1 MQIDFID
8 IQNFRKLRS
17 VRIKLANKQTIF
29 VGANNSGKTTAMHAL
44 EKFLKQPK
52 ERKESSQS
60 DEGASKWFVVEDF
73 TLSNWEEINQLAFKW
88 ESLSAD
94 AEPPSDLTGWDAWL
108 PTLDVWLK
116 VESNEYHHVYKL
128 IPTLDWNEGYLGI
141 RLRLQPKDIS
151 KLYRDYR
158 SARSNANNILK
169 QIDNSKNIE
178 LMKLVKKD
186 SSSRQKLNKYLEK
199 AFWPQNMHDFLQRR
213 LDQYFAVFYYELDP
227 AKFTQESPQALSQ
240 YSSPKSGDPFSGL
253 IRIDSI
259 NAQRDLNDAD
269 SFSKQ
274 QKLASQFSEYFKTH
288 LNPQNKNIP
297 SGPDIDAIIATCASE
312 VIYNDSLQKSFE
324 APIHELE
331 NLNYPNINNPEIKVQ
346 TKIQP
351 KSALSHSAAVQ
362 YSLAKQGSMKD
373 MFLPESYNGLGYQN
387 LIFMVF
393 KLMRARDG
401 WMRVNREEQYT
412 ESSKA
417 NKEPIHLVFIEE
429 PEAHLHAQVQQVFI
443 RKAYDVLRQH
453 DDLKNNPQFTTQLI
467 VSTHSP
473 HIAHECEFAE
483 LRYFQRIQK
492 AACPIPESRVISLA
506 TVFGEDA
513 LATPPKKR
521 KTSKTGKKADESAA
535 IPQTEEEIRR
545 LATRRFVTRYLQTTH
560 CDIFFADAVIL
571 VEGAGERILLP
582 HFLKYFKSGELFRS
596 YIAILEIGGSHAF
609 RLREL
614 IECLGLPTLI
624 ITDIDAAQK
633 NTDSSKPKACPVQP
647 QQGQVTTNS
656 TLKKWIPQID
666 DIDSLLNLHVSKK
679 IKIDA
684 DKAYKI
690 RVAYQKGIPLNSD
703 KGTTVTVYPRTFE
716 DAFIFSNLEGIQKTN
731 IDSIQDDCS
740 QLALVQK
747 TLNENKDDLETC
759 IFNMIEKNSFKKAE
773 FALEML
779 FYCDP
784 QHMVIP
790 KYMEDGFSWLYEQLS
805 SDNA

>member
-60 DEGASKWFVVEDF
+60 DEDASKWFVVEDF

-88 ESLSAD
+88 EGLAAD
-94 AEPPSDLTGWDAWL
+94 AEPPSDLTGWDSWL

-128 IPTLDWNEGYLGI
+128 IPTLDWSEGHLGI

-158 SARSNANNILK
+158 SARRTANNLSD
-169 QIDNSKNIE
+169 QIGNSKKVQFTKIVEEN
-178 LMKLVKKD
+178 
-186 SSSRQKLNKYLEK
+186 SSSLQNFSQYLKK
-199 AFWPQNMHDFLQRR
+199 AFWPQNMHDFLRRR

-227 AKFTQESPQALSQ
+227 AKVTSESPQALSQ
-240 YSSPKSGDPFSGL
+240 YSSPKSGDPFAGL

-297 SGPDIDAIIATCASE
+297 TGPDIDAIIATCASE
-312 VIYNDSLQKSFE
+312 AIYNDSLQKSFK

-453 DDLKNNPQFTTQLI
+453 DDLKDKTQFTTQLI

-506 TVFGEDA
+506 TVFGEEA

-521 KTSKTGKKADESAA
+521 RTSKTG
-535 IPQTEEEIRR
+535 TVEEIRE

-582 HFLKYFKSGELFRS
+582 HFLKYFKKGELFRS

-633 NTDSSKPKACPVQP
+633 TTASLKPKACPVQP

-666 DIDSLLNLHVSKK
+666 DIDSLLNLPVSKK

-684 DKAYKI
+684 DKGYKI
-690 RVAYQKGIPLNSD
+690 CVAYQKGIPLNSD

-716 DAFIFSNLEGIQKTN
+716 DAFIFSNLECIQNIN

-747 TLNENKDDLETC
+747 NLKENKDNLETC
-759 IFNMIEKNSFKKAE
+759 IFDMIAKDSFKKAE

-790 KYMEDGFSWLYEQLS
+790 TYMEDGFSWLYEQLS
-805 SDNA
+805 SANA

>member
-1 MQIDFID
+1 M
-8 IQNFRKLRS
+8 
-17 VRIKLANKQTIF
+17 
-29 VGANNSGKTTAMHAL
+29 
-44 EKFLKQPK
+44 
-52 ERKESSQS
+52 
-60 DEGASKWFVVEDF
+60 
-73 TLSNWEEINQLAFKW
+73 
-88 ESLSAD
+88 
-94 AEPPSDLTGWDAWL
+94 
-108 PTLDVWLK
+108 
-116 VESNEYHHVYKL
+116 
-128 IPTLDWNEGYLGI
+128 
-141 RLRLQPKDIS
+141 
-151 KLYRDYR
+151 
-158 SARSNANNILK
+158 
-169 QIDNSKNIE
+169 
-178 LMKLVKKD
+178 
-186 SSSRQKLNKYLEK
+186 
-199 AFWPQNMHDFLQRR
+199 
-213 LDQYFAVFYYELDP
+213 
-227 AKFTQESPQALSQ
+227 
-240 YSSPKSGDPFSGL
+240 
-253 IRIDSI
+253 
-259 NAQRDLNDAD
+259 
-269 SFSKQ
+269 
-274 QKLASQFSEYFKTH
+274 
-288 LNPQNKNIP
+288 
-297 SGPDIDAIIATCASE
+297 
-312 VIYNDSLQKSFE
+312 
-324 APIHELE
+324 
-331 NLNYPNINNPEIKVQ
+331 
-346 TKIQP
+346 
-351 KSALSHSAAVQ
+351 Q

-453 DDLKNNPQFTTQLI
+453 DDLKDKTQFTTQLI

-513 LATPPKKR
+513 LATPPQKK
-521 KTSKTGKKADESAA
+521 KTSKTGKKADQSA

-582 HFLKYFKSGELFRS
+582 HFLKYFKGGELFRS

-633 NTDSSKPKACPVQP
+633 TPDASKPKACPVQR
-647 QQGQVTTNS
+647 QQNQVTTNS
-656 TLKKWIPQID
+656 TLKKWIPQLENID
-666 DIDSLLNLHVSKK
+666 KLLDLPVSKK
-679 IKIDA
+679 IKIDV
-684 DKAYKI
+684 DKGYKI
-690 RVAYQKGIPLNSD
+690 RVAYQKGIPFSSD
-703 KGTTVTVYPRTFE
+703 RGTIMIYPRTFE
-716 DAFIFSNLEGIQKTN
+716 DAFIFSNLECIQNTN

-747 TLNENKDDLETC
+747 TLTENKNKDNLGAC
-759 IFNMIEKNSFKKAE
+759 IFKMIDKNSFKKAE

-784 QHMVIP
+784 EQMVIP

>member
-1 MQIDFID
+1 MQIAFID

-17 VRIKLANKQTIF
+17 VRIELTNKQTIF

-73 TLSNWEEINQLAFKW
+73 TLSNWEKINQVALDW
-88 ESLSAD
+88 EKLPEG
-94 AEPPSDLTGWDAWL
+94 AEPPSDLTDLDSWL
-108 PTLDVWLK
+108 PALDVWLK

-128 IPTLDWNEGYLGI
+128 IPTLDWSGGYLGI

-158 SARSNANNILK
+158 SARRIADNLSD
-169 QIDNSKNIE
+169 QIDNSKKV
-178 LMKLVKKD
+178 KLSKIVEEN
-186 SSSRQKLNKYLEK
+186 SSSHQDVNQYLEK
-199 AFWPQNMHDFLQRR
+199 AFWPQNMHDFLRRR
-213 LDQYFAVFYYELDP
+213 LDEYFAVFYYELDP
-227 AKFTQESPQALSQ
+227 AKATLELPQSLSQ
-240 YSSPKSGDPFSGL
+240 YSSPKSGDPFAGL
-253 IRIDSI
+253 IRIDFI

-297 SGPDIDAIIATCASE
+297 TEADIDAIIATCASE
-312 VIYNDSLQKSFE
+312 AIYNDSLQKSFKG
-324 APIHELE
+324 PIHELE

-351 KSALSHSAAVQ
+351 KSVLSHSAAVQ
-362 YSLAKQGSMKD
+362 YSLAKDGSMKD
-373 MFLPESYNGLGYQN
+373 MFLPETYNGLGYQN

-412 ESSKA
+412 ESSK
-417 NKEPIHLVFIEE
+417 EPIHLVFIEE

-443 RKAYDVLRQH
+443 RKAYEVLRQH

-483 LRYFQRIQK
+483 LRYFQRIQNT
-492 AACPIPESRVISLA
+492 ASSIPESRVISLA
-506 TVFGEDA
+506 TVFGEEA
-513 LATPPKKR
+513 LATSPQKR
-521 KTSKTGKKADESAA
+521 RKSKTGKKADESS
-535 IPQTEEEIRR
+535 IPQTEEIRR

-624 ITDIDAAQK
+624 ITDIDSAKQNMAS
-633 NTDSSKPKACPVQP
+633 TKPNACPVQP
-647 QQGQVTTNS
+647 QQGQATTNS

-666 DIDSLLNLHVSKK
+666 DIDSLLKLSDLGK
-679 IKIDA
+679 IKIDV
-684 DKAYKI
+684 DKGYKI
-690 RVAYQKGIPLNSD
+690 RVAYQIGIPLSSD
-703 KGTTVTVYPRTFE
+703 KEPTVMVYPRTFE
-716 DAFIFSNLEGIQKTN
+716 DAFIFSNCESIQN
-731 IDSIQDDCS
+731 IKLDSIQDDCS

-747 TLNENKDDLETC
+747 ILKENKKNKDDLGTC
-759 IFNMIEKNSFKKAE
+759 IFEMIDKQSFKKAE

-779 FYCDP
+779 FYCNP
-784 QHMVIP
+784 ELMVIP
-790 KYMEDGFSWLYEQLS
+790 KYMEEGFLWLYEQLN